1 MPPLE
6 YDAPPWSTMPPWY
19 ALPFL
24 HVGFSSICWHLFWS
38 NWGHKFHSIY
48 PQSITL
54 HPARLTP
61 QPRISIASTGRKYQ
75 NLMEYDCTRDSSKRW
90 KNQDFPHIPYY
101 HIPEDFTC
109 EGGKQK
115 KTLQVHFS
123 SNMVI
128 CSMRRFSGIRSPLW
142 STMICEYVCG
152 VRWSPLECEDTP
164 RARCHMSMRGRK
176 SPERRILGHNS
187 PNSTERMLVI

>member
-1 MPPLE
+1 MLTSFLIKLGSQIPFH
-6 YDAPPWSTMPPWY
+6 
-19 ALPFL
+19 LPTK
-24 HVGFSSICWHLFWS
+24 HHTPSCTA
-38 NWGHKFHSIY
+38 NTTTEDFHS
-48 PQSITL
+48 L
-54 HPARLTP
+54 HRSKVSKFDGIRLYARLFKTLEK
-61 QPRISIASTGRKYQ
+61 PRFPPYSILSYSRGFYLR
-75 NLMEYDCTRDSSKRW
+75 R
-90 KNQDFPHIPYY
+90 
-101 HIPEDFTC
+101 
-109 EGGKQK
+109 GKQK